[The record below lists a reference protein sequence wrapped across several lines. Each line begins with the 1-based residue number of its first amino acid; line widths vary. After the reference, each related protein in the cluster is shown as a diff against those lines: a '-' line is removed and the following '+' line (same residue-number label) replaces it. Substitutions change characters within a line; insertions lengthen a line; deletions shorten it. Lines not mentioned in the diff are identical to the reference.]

1 MCTKNTHPNTLNM
14 TRKHTDMFYVGSTS
28 AHSLSHTQSLFPNSL
43 TPPLHT
49 HYFSSL
55 EKLNGVKL
63 SVGPS
68 VSWVFGRD
76 EKDSEQWEGHWGRKI
91 GRRKGTGGIGV
102 RSINMNQKQNP
113 TADPS
118 VVVLRPETF
127 LSQDNRTLIGE

>member
-1 MCTKNTHPNTLNM
+1 ML
-14 TRKHTDMFYVGSTS
+14 
-28 AHSLSHTQSLFPNSL
+28 ALSLSLTHTQSSFPYSL

-68 VSWVFGRD
+68 VSWVFGMD
-76 EKDSEQWEGHWGRKI
+76 EKESEQWEEGGVGGRKI
-91 GRRKGTGGIGV
+91 GRRKRKGGIGV
-102 RSINMNQKQNP
+102 RSINMNHQQNP

-118 VVVLRPETF
+118 VVVHHPETIH
-127 LSQDNRTLIGE
+127 SRDNRTLKGERG